1 MMERLSDDVIDS
13 LRAAAACL
21 SGFERRRFQ
30 AHIAQQWCAGNARQ
44 AEAVLGWGR
53 AAVETGLNELR
64 TGIRCLNMTHT
75 HGRKRAEVK
84 SPRLVDD
91 VRKLVDPQSQ
101 ADPKFQTT
109 LAFTRATA
117 VAVREA
123 LLAQE
128 PTRQDVPCVSA
139 VGRMLNRLG
148 YRLSK
153 VLKAKPLKKSLKRTP
168 SLHTSARHAPEPRQ
182 TPPA

>member
-30 AHIAQQWCAGNARQ
+30 AQIAQKWCAGNARH
-44 AEAVLGWGR
+44 AETVFGWGR
-53 AAVETGLNELR
+53 VAVETGLNELR

-117 VAVREA
+117 VAVRGA

-148 YRLSK
+148 YSLSK
-153 VLKAKPLKKSLKRTP
+153 VLKAKPLKKFLKQTP
-168 SLHTSARHAPEPRQ
+168 SSSTSARRDIGPPKTRHA
-182 TPPA
+182 

>member
-1 MMERLSDDVIDS
+1 MKRLSDDVIDS

-30 AHIAQQWCAGNARQ
+30 AEIAQKWCAGNARQ
-44 AEAVLGWGR
+44 TEAVLGWGR

-64 TGIRCLNMTHT
+64 TGIRCLNMTHSQ
-75 HGRKRAEVK
+75 GRKRAEVQ
-84 SPRLVDD
+84 SPRRVEE

-117 VAVREA
+117 VSVRAA

-148 YRLSK
+148 SSLSK
-153 VLKAKPLKKSLKRTP
+153 VLQAKPLKKSLKRTP
-168 SLHTSARHAPEPRQ
+168 SSSTSARHGPEPRK
-182 TPPA
+182 TRHA